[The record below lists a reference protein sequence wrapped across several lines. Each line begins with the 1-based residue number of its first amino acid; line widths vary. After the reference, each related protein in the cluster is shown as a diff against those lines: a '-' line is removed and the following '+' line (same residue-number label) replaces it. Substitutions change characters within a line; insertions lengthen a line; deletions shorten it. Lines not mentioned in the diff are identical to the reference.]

1 MKIKYNNLK
10 TICEE
15 KGLNVLEST
24 YLGDG
29 ILGRFFPP
37 NIILIN
43 KKLCDSTKYEKQKK
57 ILVLLHEMCH
67 WFKWKEHKNNSNL
80 TDEEACFE
88 FEVICNEI
96 LNENVSINKEF
107 EAVQR
112 LGLQKPMS
120 FLKNIIKRFT

>member
-1 MKIKYNNLK
+1 MKIKYNILK
-10 TICEE
+10 IICEE
-15 KGLNVLEST
+15 KGLNILEST

-37 NIILIN
+37 NIILID
-43 KKLCDSTKYEKQKK
+43 KKLCNSTKCEKQKK

-67 WFKWKEHKNNSNL
+67 WFKWKEHKNNFNIK
-80 TDEEACFE
+80 DEEACFE
-88 FEVICNEI
+88 FEVICDEI
-96 LNENVSINKEF
+96 LNENVPINKEF

-120 FLKNIIKRFT
+120 FLKNIIKRSY